1 MLGFFERL
9 IDPYPPQHPVEPP
22 KGIYQFC
29 RHYVRGVEI
38 HLVVLAIL
46 TTLLAISEA
55 MLYSVLGQIVDWLAE
70 KNTVDFFAR
79 EWLTLSVMSV
89 FVLLVIPFSKTN
101 RANGALFACQ
111 FSPLSELSSVNAI
124 KEPDKRY
131 CPPPLSAIISS
142 PGEILDCHIL
152 KYFF

>member
-89 FVLLVIPFSKTN
+89 FVLFVIPLLVLLHSAVIHQTLMGNFPMRIRWLSHRYLLGQSYTFFNTN
-101 RANGALFACQ
+101 LAGVSRL
-111 FSPLSELSSVNAI
+111 
-124 KEPDKRY
+124 R
-131 CPPPLSAIISS
+131 
-142 PGEILDCHIL
+142 
-152 KYFF
+152 

>member
-29 RHYVRGVEI
+29 RHYVSGVEI

-55 MLYSVLGQIVDWLAE
+55 MLYSVLGQIVDWLA
-70 KNTVDFFAR
+70 
-79 EWLTLSVMSV
+79 
-89 FVLLVIPFSKTN
+89 
-101 RANGALFACQ
+101 
-111 FSPLSELSSVNAI
+111 
-124 KEPDKRY
+124 
-131 CPPPLSAIISS
+131 
-142 PGEILDCHIL
+142 
-152 KYFF
+152 